1 MGCQDIG
8 KRKSKFVAK
17 TQLLNPLVTRPVT
30 ISEVVLEGSCQNKT
44 WLYSWKNYIQL
55 NFWFFF
61 CTGWPVK
68 HENLKNFGN
77 S

>member
-44 WLYSWKNYIQL
+44 
-55 NFWFFF
+55 
-61 CTGWPVK
+61 
-68 HENLKNFGN
+68 
-77 S
+77 